1 MKQPIKNLQSTY
13 EYSEYQRKPYRNDFN
28 KNICQN
34 SLSYEQFFNDNYQ
47 NSIRLIDYDAQ
58 MRKDQLREENQGLRM
73 QNENLNHHIND
84 LNNEINNLN
93 QSLNQMK
100 YSNDD
105 LQNKLNILQNANQ
118 NMQDKID
125 MLQSHNDDL
134 KNKLDMLS
142 RENEELNHIIE
153 EQKNNLNVN
162 VDEKGTYINEIKK
175 LNELLEKYKSLN
187 DNNIREK
194 EEANKEKDL
203 YLYKLQQNERD
214 KDDLLLKN
222 HEMNDMLIKNQSMLD
237 QLRGDNESL
246 LRKRE
251 IDLQNKDAIIEDL
264 KNQVDFLRD
273 EVSKCQDDK
282 NKMQDYYNNIKK
294 NDEKK
299 INDLSNMVGR
309 LNDNNEKLNKNANE
323 NKRLNNKLLD
333 EKKRLIDRVNNLS
346 KDLNDAN
353 LNNKR
358 AQRRYGSPMSRD
370 NQIFSSVLKNEND
383 DLKDLIEK
391 YRQMLNILFK
401 FINELNDMFE
411 HPEINIDQC
420 CQNISV
426 LIDDI
431 NQLRD
436 DIKKLFEQKE
446 NTNREEKKKWDD
458 MQAKLLNR
466 DYTNSNINNID
477 LNRKRDIKKL
487 EVENDWNSGN
497 CWACK
502 IGRNVSLKGA
512 SPYLCQKHKFS
523 SEYQK

>member
-1 MKQPIKNLQSTY
+1 MKQPLQCIKSTY
-13 EYSEYQRKPYRNDFN
+13 EFSEYQRKPYINECNR
-28 KNICQN
+28 IQPSN

-222 HEMNDMLIKNQSMLD
+222 HEMNDMLIKNQSMLE

>member
-1 MKQPIKNLQSTY
+1 MKQPIQNIQSTY
-13 EYSEYQRKPYRNDFN
+13 EYSEYQRKPYINN
-28 KNICQN
+28 CNQNQNPN

-47 NSIRLIDYDAQ
+47 NSIRLIDYDAK
-58 MRKDQLREENQGLRM
+58 MRKDQLKDENKALMEENQ
-73 QNENLNHHIND
+73 NLNQHIND

-100 YSNDD
+100 YANDELKD
-105 LQNKLNILQNANQ
+105 KINILQNSNR

-125 MLQSHNDDL
+125 MLQSSNDDL
-134 KNKLDMLS
+134 KNKLEMLS
-142 RENEELNHIIE
+142 RENDELNNIIE
-153 EQKNNLNVN
+153 EQKNNLTVN
-162 VDEKGTYINEIKK
+162 DDEKNTYIKEIRK

-187 DNNIREK
+187 DNNIRDK

-203 YLYKLQQNERD
+203 YMFKLQQNERD

-222 HEMNDMLIKNQSMLD
+222 HEMNDMLLKNQSLLD
-237 QLRGDNESL
+237 QLKGDNESL

-251 IDLQNKDAIIEDL
+251 IDLQNKDAIIDDL
-264 KNQVDFLRD
+264 KNQIDFLRD
-273 EVSKCQDDK
+273 EVSKCKEDK
-282 NKMQDYYNNIKK
+282 NKMQDYYNNVKK

-299 INDLSNMVGR
+299 INELSNMVGK

-333 EKKRLIDRVNNLS
+333 EKKRLLDKVNNLS

-358 AQRRYGSPMSRD
+358 AQRRYGSPMGRD
-370 NQIFSSVLKNEND
+370 NQIFSNVLKNEND
-383 DLKDLIEK
+383 DLKDLLER

-420 CQNISV
+420 CKNINI
-426 LIDDI
+426 LLDDI
-431 NQLRD
+431 NQLRN
-436 DIKKLFEQKE
+436 DIQKLFDQKE
-446 NTNREEKKKWDD
+446 NTNREEKKKWED
-458 MQAKLLNR
+458 MQAKLLNH
-466 DYTNSNINNID
+466 DYTNINNV
-477 LNRKRDIKKL
+477 NKKRDIKKL

-523 SEYQK
+523 TEYQK

>member
-1 MKQPIKNLQSTY
+1 MKQPIECINSTY
-13 EYSEYQRKPYRNDFN
+13 EFSEYQRKPYTNDCNRNMSS
-28 KNICQN
+28 N

-47 NSIRLIDYDAQ
+47 KSIRLTDYDSQ
-58 MRKDQLREENQGLRM
+58 MCLNQLKQQNQCLINENQ
-73 QNENLNHHIND
+73 NLNQHIND
-84 LNNEINNLN
+84 LNNEINNLK

-100 YSNDD
+100 NLNDELKNELNMTQNSNRDCE
-105 LQNKLNILQNANQ
+105 
-118 NMQDKID
+118 DKFG
-125 MLQSHNDDL
+125 MLQSDNDNL
-134 KNKLDMLS
+134 KNKIAMLS
-142 RENEELNHIIE
+142 RENEELNNIIDE
-153 EQKNNLNVN
+153 LKNNLNVN
-162 VDEKGTYINEIKK
+162 DDEKGTYINEIKK
-175 LNELLEKYKSLN
+175 LNELLEKFKSMN
-187 DNNIREK
+187 DNNIRDK

-203 YLYKLQQNERD
+203 YLKKYQQNERD
-214 KDDLLLKN
+214 KDDLLIRN
-222 HEMNDMLIKNQSMLD
+222 NQMNDMLLKNQAMID
-237 QLRGDNESL
+237 QLKGDNQDL

-251 IDLQNKDAIIEDL
+251 IDLENKDAIIEDL
-264 KNQVDFLRD
+264 KNQIDFLRD
-273 EVSKCQDDK
+273 ELAKNQDDK
-282 NKMQDYYNNIKK
+282 NKMQEYYNNIKK

-299 INDLSNMVGR
+299 IDQLSEMISK

-333 EKKRLIDRVNNLS
+333 EKKQLLDRVNNLS
-346 KDLNDAN
+346 KDLNNAN

-358 AQRRYGSPMSRD
+358 AQRRYGSPSGRE
-370 NQIFSSVLKNEND
+370 NQIFSDVLRNENG

-391 YRQMLNILFK
+391 YRQMLNILFN

-420 CQNISV
+420 CKNISI

-431 NQLRD
+431 NQLRN
-436 DIKKLFEQKE
+436 DIQQLFQLKE

-458 MQAKLLNR
+458 MQSKLFNR
-466 DYTNSNINNID
+466 EYPSSNID
-477 LNRKRDIKKL
+477 LNKKRENNKL

>member
-1 MKQPIKNLQSTY
+1 MKQPIQKIQNTY
-13 EYSEYQRKPYRNDFN
+13 EFSEYKRKPYINDCN
-28 KNICQN
+28 KNIYQK
-34 SLSYEQFFNDNYQ
+34 SFSYEQFFNDNYQ
-47 NSIRLIDYDAQ
+47 NSIRLSDYDAQ
-58 MRKDQLREENQGLRM
+58 MYKDQLKEENQKLLC
-73 QNENLNHHIND
+73 ENQTLNQHIND
-84 LNNEINNLN
+84 LNNEINTLN
-93 QSLNQMK
+93 QSLSQMK
-100 YSNDD
+100 YENDD
-105 LQNKLNILQNANQ
+105 LKDKLNELQNVNR
-118 NMQDKID
+118 NLQDNID
-125 MLQSHNDDL
+125 MLQSSNNDL
-134 KNKLDMLS
+134 KNKLDMLEH
-142 RENEELNHIIE
+142 ENDQLNNIIE
-153 EQKNNLNVN
+153 EQKNNLSVN

-187 DNNIREK
+187 DNNIRDK

-203 YLYKLQQNERD
+203 YLLKYQQNERD
-214 KDDLLLKN
+214 KDNLLLKN
-222 HEMNDMLIKNQSMLD
+222 KEMNDVLLKNQSLLD
-237 QLRGDNESL
+237 QLKGDNENL

-251 IDLQNKDAIIEDL
+251 IDLQNKDAIIDDL
-264 KNQVDFLRD
+264 KNQIDFLRD
-273 EVSKCQDDK
+273 EVAKYQDDK

-299 INDLSNMVGR
+299 INQLSNMIGK
-309 LNDNNEKLNKNANE
+309 LNDNNEKLNRNANE

-358 AQRRYGSPMSRD
+358 AQRRYGSPIGRD
-370 NQIFSSVLKNEND
+370 NQIFSNVIKNEND

-391 YRQMLNILFK
+391 YRQMLSILFK

-420 CQNISV
+420 VQNISI

-436 DIKKLFEQKE
+436 DIQKLFDKRDS
-446 NTNREEKKKWDD
+446 NREEKKKWDE
-458 MQAKLLNR
+458 MQAKLLNL
-466 DYTNSNINNID
+466 DYPNISTNINFD
-477 LNRKRDIKKL
+477 LNKKKDIKNL

-523 SEYQK
+523 SQYQK

>member
-1 MKQPIKNLQSTY
+1 MKQPVQSIKSTY
-13 EYSEYQRKPYRNDFN
+13 EYSEYQRKPYINTFSQ
-28 KNICQN
+28 NISPN
-34 SLSYEQFFNDNYQ
+34 TLSYDQFFNDNYQ

-58 MRKDQLREENQGLRM
+58 RCKDQLKEENKRLKADNQT
-73 QNENLNHHIND
+73 LNKHIND
-84 LNNEINNLN
+84 LNNQINSLN
-93 QSLNQMK
+93 QSLNDMK
-100 YSNDD
+100 LSNDD
-105 LQNKLNILQNANQ
+105 LKEKLNFLQNSNRNMQEKIDILQSSNN
-118 NMQDKID
+118 
-125 MLQSHNDDL
+125 DL
-134 KNKLDMLS
+134 KNKLNMLS
-142 RENEELNHIIE
+142 QENEELNNIIE
-153 EQKNNLNVN
+153 EQKKNLSVN
-162 VDEKGTYINEIKK
+162 IDEKGTYVNEIRK
-175 LNELLEKYKSLN
+175 LNELLEKYKALN
-187 DNNIREK
+187 DNNIRDK
-194 EEANKEKDL
+194 EDANKEKNL
-203 YLYKLQQNERD
+203 YLMKLQQNERD

-222 HEMNDMLIKNQSMLD
+222 HEMNDMLLKNQSMLD
-237 QLRGDNESL
+237 QLKGDNENL

-264 KNQVDFLRD
+264 KNQIDFLRD
-273 EVSKCQDDK
+273 EISKCQEDK
-282 NKMQDYYNNIKK
+282 NKIQDYYDNVKK

-299 INDLSNMVGR
+299 IDELSKMVGK
-309 LNDNNEKLNKNANE
+309 LNDSNEKLNKNANE
-323 NKRLNNKLLD
+323 NKRLNNKLLE
-333 EKKRLIDRVNNLS
+333 EKKRLIDQVNNLS
-346 KDLNDAN
+346 KDLKDAN

-358 AQRRYGSPMSRD
+358 AQRRYGSPLGKE
-370 NQIFSSVLKNEND
+370 NQMFSSVLKNEND

-401 FINELNDMFE
+401 FINELNDLFE

-426 LIDDI
+426 LIDDV

-436 DIKKLFEQKE
+436 DIKKLMEQKD
-446 NTNREEKKKWDD
+446 NSNRSEKKKWDD

-466 DYTNSNINNID
+466 EYSGINNID
-477 LNRKRDIKKL
+477 LNKKRDNKKL